1 MNNLLNKIYNF
12 NKINKIILDYNLKLL
27 YNLNEN

>member
-12 NKINKIILDYNLKLL
+12 NKINKTILDYNLKLL